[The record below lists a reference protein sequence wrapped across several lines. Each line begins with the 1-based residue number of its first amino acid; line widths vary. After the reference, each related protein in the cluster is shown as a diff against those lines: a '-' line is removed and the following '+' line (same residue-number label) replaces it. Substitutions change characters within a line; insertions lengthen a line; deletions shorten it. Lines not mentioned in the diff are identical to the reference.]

1 MVAVRDG
8 NNCARSLRSMVR
20 INLVSR
26 AAATVPETE
35 HLAAALV
42 ALIAGAPTGR
52 KARAAGLI
60 SHG

>member
-1 MVAVRDG
+1 
-8 NNCARSLRSMVR
+8 MVR